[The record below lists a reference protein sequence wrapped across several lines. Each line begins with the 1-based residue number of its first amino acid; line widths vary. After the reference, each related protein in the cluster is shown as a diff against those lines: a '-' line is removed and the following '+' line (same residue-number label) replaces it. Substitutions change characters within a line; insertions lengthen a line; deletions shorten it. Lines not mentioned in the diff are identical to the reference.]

1 MLHAVLLFSLAAGE
15 KDVARSC
22 TPESL
27 ETASKFVL
35 GYNVAGFEAEP
46 RPRLHL
52 RAAPG
57 LTREWLGQVLLCLRA
72 RGEAPFN
79 AAELDLQSELAGFIV
94 ELQSDE
100 PAVIEAARAFAQ
112 AHAIDAEPPP
122 PPKHEPFAFADWTWM
137 NGNSR
142 QTEFPMDSAILTG
155 AFNLDVGYNYEFSQ
169 PKDHSILGST
179 ASFRHNE
186 LQVTHLG
193 IGADFHWHN
202 VRGRFMTQ
210 LGLYSTT
217 TPRNDASPARGQW
230 NLADAYRYLAEV
242 YGGYH
247 FDLLYGLNIDAGI
260 FLSYVGLC
268 SYYNYENWTDQAS
281 YVSSNTPWFF
291 NGIRIQF
298 FPTEKLKIEPW
309 IINGW
314 QSYGVFNEMP
324 GLGLQLQYRPTTWFA
339 LVASTYFGKD
349 TAANDGRWRVHS
361 DDSVLVKYFE
371 NPGGIV
377 SRAAFSVTFDI
388 GCENGGGVSCAGGK
402 IGPAQYFVGFMA
414 YNRLW
419 FFRDVVGLTAG
430 GGAMTNPGR
439 YLVLTPPIN
448 GATAASGSP
457 YFSQSPGDK
466 YDAWD
471 MTYTLDVMPLQF
483 ITVRAEYTHRWA
495 SVPYFVGPGGI
506 TPDGGNQGTPGS
518 FVAGFQPDLRQNEDR
533 VTVAVMVRL

>member
-1 MLHAVLLFSLAAGE
+1 MLHAVLLFSLAASE
-15 KDVARSC
+15 QDVARYC
-22 TPESL
+22 TPEAL
-27 ETASKFVL
+27 ETGSKFLL
-35 GYNVAGFEAEP
+35 GYNVAGFEP
-46 RPRLHL
+46 DPHPRLHF

-79 AAELDLQSELAGFIV
+79 SAEIDLQSELAGFIV
-94 ELQSDE
+94 ELQSDA
-100 PAVIEAARAFAQ
+100 PAVIEASRAFAQ
-112 AHAIDAEPPP
+112 AHAIEAEPPP
-122 PPKHEPFAFADWTWM
+122 QPKHEPFAFAEWGWM
-137 NGNSR
+137 NGSSR
-142 QTEFPMDSAILTG
+142 QTEFPMDSAIFTPT
-155 AFNLDVGYNYEFSQ
+155 FNLDVGYNYEFSQ
-169 PKDHSILGST
+169 PKDHTILGST
-179 ASFRHNE
+179 SSFRHNE

-193 IGADFHWHN
+193 VGADFHWHN
-202 VRGRFMTQ
+202 IRGRFMTQ
-210 LGLYSTT
+210 LGLYATT

-230 NLADAYRYLAEV
+230 DLSDAYRYLAEV

-324 GLGLQLQYRPTTWFA
+324 GLGLQLQYRPASWLA
-339 LVASTYFGKD
+339 LVGSAYFGKD
-349 TAANDGRWRVHS
+349 TPANAERWRVHS

-377 SRAAFSVTFDI
+377 SRGALSVTFDI
-388 GCENGGGVSCAGGK
+388 GCENGGGVSCTGGR
-402 IGPAQYFVGFMA
+402 IGPPQYFVGFMA

-419 FFRDVVGLTAG
+419 FFHDLIGLTAG

-448 GATAASGSP
+448 GATAATGSP

-483 ITVRAEYTHRWA
+483 ITLRAEYTHRWA

-506 TPDGGNQGTPGS
+506 TPDGGNQGAPGS
-518 FVAGFQPDLRQNEDR
+518 FVAGFEPDLRQNEDR
-533 VTVAVMVRL
+533 VTLAVMVRL